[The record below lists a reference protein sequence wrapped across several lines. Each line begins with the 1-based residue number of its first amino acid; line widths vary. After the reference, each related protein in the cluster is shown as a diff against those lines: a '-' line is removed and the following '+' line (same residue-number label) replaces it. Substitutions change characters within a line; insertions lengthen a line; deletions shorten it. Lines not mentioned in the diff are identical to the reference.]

1 MKNDELAM
9 CKEALEDIIA
19 VCDSHRGLADKY
31 KDEQHEEA
39 SGEQEPEV
47 AVEIS
52 AGPPPEET
60 IEEAPEDDGPPPISI
75 IDRPGAK
82 IPPKMKRGPGRP
94 RKGGY

>member
-1 MKNDELAM
+1 MENDELAA

-31 KDEQHEEA
+31 KDE
-39 SGEQEPEV
+39 SEPEGDA
-47 AVEIS
+47 AVVVEV
-52 AGPPPEET
+52 GEPPQSMAEET
-60 IEEAPEDDGPPPISI
+60 AEPPAEEQDEGPPPISI

-82 IPPKMKRGPGRP
+82 IPPKVKRGPGRP